1 MKLGSN
7 LALINRDRLSGSC
20 IIFIC
25 SRCQAPYRGQ
35 TAAYQNKQNYEAIE
49 LYSKS
54 LQNAEAGSNSE
65 TLALAF
71 ANRSAVLLALGK
83 NEYVEAAL
91 R

>member
-1 MKLGSN
+1 MEKLT
-7 LALINRDRLSGSC
+7 LFLS
-20 IIFIC
+20 
-25 SRCQAPYRGQ
+25 REYREKGNK
-35 TAAYQNKQNYEAIE
+35 AYQAKHNYDAIE

-54 LQNAEAGSNSE
+54 LQHAEAGPNSE

-83 NEYVEAAL
+83 TQDVEAAL

>member
-1 MKLGSN
+1 MLVIWFKYNKYLFVFTREFREKGN
-7 LALINRDRLSGSC
+7 K
-20 IIFIC
+20 
-25 SRCQAPYRGQ
+25 
-35 TAAYQNKQNYEAIE
+35 AYQNKQNYEAIE